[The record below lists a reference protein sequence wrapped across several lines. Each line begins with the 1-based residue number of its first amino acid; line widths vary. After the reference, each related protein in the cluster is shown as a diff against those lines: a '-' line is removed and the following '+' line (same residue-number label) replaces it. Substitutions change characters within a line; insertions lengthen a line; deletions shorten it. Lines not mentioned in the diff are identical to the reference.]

1 MRLIDIITRC
11 GTSNFMLRSY
21 DIRKAAGSEIE
32 LIGCFDRF
40 AVPEKYYGYSIA
52 HLGAEIVDDE
62 PMMSVTVYDESMF
75 GEALSND

>member
-21 DIRKAAGSEIE
+21 DIRKDAGSEVE
-32 LIGCFDRF
+32 LLGCFDRYT
-40 AVPEKYYGYSIA
+40 VPETYYGYSIA
-52 HLGAEIVDDE
+52 HLGAEIVGDD

-75 GEALSND
+75 GEVLSND